1 MHLEVLIDEF
11 SERDRPRAPARS
23 EPLKHLLKRLQC
35 LSTAREPAHLRPH
48 RATPFKPIPIRP
60 QRLAIR
66 RLRLQLEHLTL
77 LDHLGT
83 SSIDNRTEE
92 SHPNHALTT
101 SLTQRASTEVLR

>member
-35 LSTAREPAHLRPH
+35 LSSARESAYLRPG
-48 RATPFKPIPIRP
+48 RSAPVESIPIRP

-66 RLRLQLEHLTL
+66 RLRLQLEHLAL
-77 LDHLGT
+77 LDHRGA
-83 SSIDNRTEE
+83 SSIDNEPR
-92 SHPNHALTT
+92 N
-101 SLTQRASTEVLR
+101 LTQTRRDHLSAREGVN